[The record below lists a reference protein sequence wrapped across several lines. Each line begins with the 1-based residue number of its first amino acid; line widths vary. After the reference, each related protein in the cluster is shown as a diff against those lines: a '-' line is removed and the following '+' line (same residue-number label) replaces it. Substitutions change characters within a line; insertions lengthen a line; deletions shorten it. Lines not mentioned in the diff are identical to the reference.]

1 MAGGGKTRWLLPVLL
16 LVPLSLP
23 AKLKLPKTVVRSW
36 SFTDAVQLPDTQQ
49 VDSSFLNFPMRN
61 AQYDHS
67 ILNHSNGSLVS
78 PLQSAIYFQRTP
90 KTDFLFGTPYDAY
103 TPTYRDVRF
112 SNTTTPYSNIS
123 YKRGFKTYHEEHDLH
138 FDFTGNLNRR
148 TNLGTVLNY
157 LDDAGHYKS
166 QAGKSFN
173 GSVNGSYDGQHYSL
187 YGAFVFNQL
196 SNFENGGLLN
206 PSDLQNKN
214 MTTDDMPVNMAGMS
228 GYRHLSGYLNHHYSL
243 TTLTADSTEVPV
255 LTFRHVFETSDGT
268 KRYVEHD
275 TTQTFYANRYHND
288 TIASDTAAALTIN
301 NTLAVT
307 FEEAF
312 NRHLRFGITAWARDE
327 AQRHTN
333 TAPREKWS
341 NNVFV
346 GGAIHKKT
354 GKWIHYQADGEVC
367 VLGRKLGEFAVNG
380 KVGLGFKLG
389 QDSLTVDANAF
400 VRNET
405 PDYFLQHYHSHHYQ
419 WDNDFRKL
427 YRYRI
432 SGEAAYPTQ
441 WFVPRLNVSYET
453 VQNLIYFEGLEG
465 PKQAEHAISIL
476 AADITAN
483 ITTPWVNLD
492 NRIVW
497 QYSSS
502 ALVPLPAITLYHNL
516 YYHGSWFRRAMDAQI
531 GVDLSYCTA
540 YYAPYLNAAL
550 GQFAV
555 QNEMQ
560 AGNYPRMNVYA
571 SFYVKLIHLRF
582 FAQYQH
588 FNASFMNRKY
598 YSMPYYPTNPD
609 VFRAGLA
616 FHFYN

>member
-1 MAGGGKTRWLLPVLL
+1 MQLRGKTRWLLLVLL
-16 LVPLSLP
+16 LPMPVS

-36 SFTDAVQLPDTQQ
+36 SFTDVVQLPDTQR

-61 AQYDHS
+61 VQYNYS
-67 ILNHSNGSLVS
+67 ILNLQNGTLVS
-78 PLQSAIYFQRTP
+78 PLQSAIYFQQTR
-90 KTDFLFGTPYDAY
+90 KTDFLFGTPYDIY
-103 TPTYRDVRF
+103 TTTARDVRF
-112 SNTTTPYSNIS
+112 CNTTTPWSNIS
-123 YKRGFKTYHEEHDLH
+123 YKRGFTTYHEEHDLH

-148 TNLGTVLNY
+148 TNLGTTLNY

-166 QAGKSFN
+166 QAGKTFN
-173 GSVNGSYDGQHYSL
+173 GSVFGSYDGKHYSL
-187 YGAFVFNQL
+187 YAAFLFNQL
-196 SNFENGGLLN
+196 SNFENGGLSN

-214 MTTDDMPVNMAGMS
+214 MLTDDMPVNMVGMS
-228 GYRHLSGYLNHHYSL
+228 GYRYLSGYLNHLYSL
-243 TTLTADSTEVPV
+243 TTMTQDSVEIPV
-255 LTFRHVFETSDGT
+255 LTFRHVFETTEGT
-268 KRYVEHD
+268 KRYIEQD
-275 TTQTFYANRYHND
+275 TTQTFYANRYWND
-288 TIASDTAAALTIN
+288 TIASDTAAMLTIN
-301 NTLAVT
+301 NTLSVT

-327 AQRHTN
+327 AQRHVN
-333 TAPREKWS
+333 IEPREKWS

-354 GKWIHYQADGEVC
+354 GKWIRYQADGEVC
-367 VLGRKLGEFAVNG
+367 VLGRKVGEFAVNG
-380 KVGLGFKLG
+380 TVGLGFKIG
-389 QDSLTVDANAF
+389 QDSLTVDAKAF

-405 PDYFLQHYHSHHYQ
+405 PDYFLQHYYSNHYR

-427 YRYRI
+427 YRYRV
-432 SGEAAYPTQ
+432 SGEAAYPTR

-453 VQNLIYFEGLEG
+453 VQNLIYFKGLEG
-465 PKQAEHAISIL
+465 PKQTNQAVSIL
-476 AADITAN
+476 AADLTAN

-492 NRIVW
+492 NRLVY

-502 ALVPLPAITLYHNL
+502 SLVSLPALTLYHNL

-531 GVDLSYCTA
+531 GVDLSYCTS
-540 YYAPYLNAAL
+540 YRAPYLNAAL

-555 QNEMQ
+555 QDEVTV
-560 AGNYPRMNVYA
+560 GNYPRMNVYA
-571 SFYVKLIHLRF
+571 SFYVRLIHLRF

-588 FNASFMNRKY
+588 FNATFMNRKY
-598 YSMPYYPTNPD
+598 YSMPSYPTNPG